1 MIIIEKFAYS
11 LHALQRM
18 IGFGLTRREIEIVIK
33 RGMKWKEENRDI
45 WHANIGNIEVVFKKI
60 NNIMFIVTVYID
72 RRIKWNVF
80 YATRML
86 KRNF

>member
-18 IGFGLTRREIEIVIK
+18 DGFWLTRREIEIVIK

-86 KRNF
+86 KRNL

>member
-1 MIIIEKFAYS
+1 VIIIEKFAYS

-18 IGFGLTRREIEIVIK
+18 DGFGLTRREIEIVIK

-72 RRIKWNVF
+72 RRIK
-80 YATRML
+80 
-86 KRNF
+86 

>member
-18 IGFGLTRREIEIVIK
+18 DGFGLTRREIEIVIK

-72 RRIKWNVF
+72 RRIK
-80 YATRML
+80 
-86 KRNF
+86 